1 MAATL
6 KLVRRAVSVPTF
18 VADAEQEEVI
28 AHRGSL
34 GVFGGAGTGKTR
46 TLIRAA
52 LSRMDA
58 GQDPNSVLIITYG
71 RESASIIRDEIAIG
85 AKSTATNPLARTF
98 HSLAFSIL
106 NEKLTPDDP
115 MYILVSGAE
124 QDAFISEMLESGFD
138 KYFDKIIV
146 VTAPIETRIDRIL
159 KRDQLNEIDIRNR
172 MNKQMPDEIK
182 SMKAD
187 YLINNSGVELLI
199 PQIIEINTFILQ

>member
-98 HSLAFSIL
+98 H
-106 NEKLTPDDP
+106 
-115 MYILVSGAE
+115 
-124 QDAFISEMLESGFD
+124 
-138 KYFDKIIV
+138 
-146 VTAPIETRIDRIL
+146 
-159 KRDQLNEIDIRNR
+159 
-172 MNKQMPDEIK
+172 
-182 SMKAD
+182 
-187 YLINNSGVELLI
+187 
-199 PQIIEINTFILQ
+199 